1 MYLSAII
8 YDEFLMQARQLQVI
22 EQRMTE
28 REELIR
34 DLASRFHI
42 KGFEQSPIER
52 EEAQQFLAA
61 LNDVK
66 RRQHAETDRLQVESR
81 SRNDEY
87 NVKSRQLHT
96 ELESQKQERRSL
108 RDRVVKSIQDWNPY
122 LPLK

>member
-1 MYLSAII
+1 MQKRGYTSFSVLIC
-8 YDEFLMQARQLQVI
+8 DEVLMRACRLQVI
-22 EQRMTE
+22 EQRMAE

-34 DLASRFHI
+34 DLTSRFHI

-81 SRNDEY
+81 TRNDEY

-96 ELESQKQERRSL
+96 ELESHKQERRTL
-108 RDRVVKSIQDWNPY
+108 RDRVVK
-122 LPLK
+122 

>member
-1 MYLSAII
+1 ML
-8 YDEFLMQARQLQVI
+8 
-22 EQRMTE
+22 E

-34 DLASRFHI
+34 DLAARFHI

-61 LNDVK
+61 VNDVK

-81 SRNDEY
+81 TRNDDY

-96 ELESQKQERRSL
+96 ELEGGKQERRAL
-108 RDRVVKSIQDWNPY
+108 RERVVGGTPPCESTY
-122 LPLK
+122 TCC